1 VDIEEGGPFCCG
13 TLSLLFTLAILA
25 GPNSAVAQA
34 RLRSKLTNVTVTISP
49 PKATLF
55 AGEKQAFMA
64 TVVGEGDRT
73 VTWSVDE
80 EDGGTVTNW
89 GLYTAP
95 KIQGLYHVTATSTA
109 NPQKAAVMNHLVR
122 SRIADAI
129 GLDVRDESAS
139 RRMPGPGKR

>member
-1 VDIEEGGPFCCG
+1 MWTPKRGIPFCRR
-13 TLSLLFTLAILA
+13 TLSLLFPLAILA

-55 AGEKQAFMA
+55 AGEPQVVA
-64 TVVGEGDRT
+64 TVVGESDRT
-73 VTWSVDE
+73 VTWFVDE

-95 KIQGLYHVTATSTA
+95 KIQGIYHVTATSTA
-109 NPQKAAVMNHLVR
+109 KPQKSAVATVMVLAYCDPPGTVVR
-122 SRIADAI
+122 
-129 GLDVRDESAS
+129 
-139 RRMPGPGKR
+139 